1 MKTLSA
7 RLSLLAIG
15 FMAAAGT
22 ARAHPGHDGHEL
34 TWDFSHLAQHPVATI
49 SCAMVVGAGVAVL
62 VHALGL
68 RRMRGQSLRVS
79 ERNRGK

>member
-1 MKTLSA
+1 MT
-7 RLSLLAIG
+7 
-15 FMAAAGT
+15 AAGI
-22 ARAHPGHDGHEL
+22 AEAHPGHDGHDL
-34 TWDFSHLAQHPVATI
+34 TWDFSHLAQHPVATM

-68 RRMRGQSLRVS
+68 RKTRSQSLRVS